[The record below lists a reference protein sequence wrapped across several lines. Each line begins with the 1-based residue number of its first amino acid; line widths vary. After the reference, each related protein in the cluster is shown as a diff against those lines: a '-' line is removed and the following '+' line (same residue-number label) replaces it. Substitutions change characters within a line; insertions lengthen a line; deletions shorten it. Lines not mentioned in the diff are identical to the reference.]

1 MIDISVVMSVYNE
14 TQEELS
20 RAIESILAQSYK
32 NFEFIIILD
41 NPKNLNLKNLLEQYQ
56 QFDSRIKVYVN
67 SENIGLALS
76 LNKGIKES
84 TGKYIA
90 RMDADDVSLPDRLKK
105 EYEVLDSSNIDV
117 VFCNYTIVDS
127 NGTYISS
134 VKRNYSN
141 LKIREIL
148 PYNNIIAHPTVMF
161 KKKLFLE
168 VGEYRNF
175 PCAQDYDLWLRMM
188 EKGAKFYIVQDFLF
202 KYTVREKAIS
212 QKNRIKQFETSRY
225 IRHLFKERLK
235 TGKDSFSIEDYNVF
249 LKRNKVFDD
258 RYINNFKKWN
268 SYKKISNSKYDYV
281 IRRIPLFLF
290 CDFYR
295 KYFTIV
301 IFNLLKKK
309 YYNFISYIKSGFNWG

>member
-14 TQEELS
+14 TQEEVS
-20 RAIESILAQSYK
+20 RAIESILTQSYK

-41 NPKNLNLKNLLEQYQ
+41 DPDNLSLKNLLEQYQ

-67 SENIGLALS
+67 SKNIGLALS

-105 EYEVLDSSNIDV
+105 EYEVLNSNNIDV

-127 NGTYISS
+127 KGKYISS
-134 VKRNYSN
+134 VERSYSN

-161 KKKLFLE
+161 KKDLFYK
-168 VGEYRNF
+168 VRGYRSF

-188 EKGAKFYIVQDFLF
+188 DQGAVFHIVHDFLF
-202 KYTVREKAIS
+202 KYTVRDSAIS
-212 QKNRIKQFETSRY
+212 QKNKIKQFETSRY
-225 IRHLFKERLK
+225 IKKLFKERLK

-249 LKRNKVFDD
+249 LKQNRVFDD
-258 RYINNFKKWN
+258 KYINNFKKWN
-268 SYKKISNSKYDYV
+268 SYKKTSSSKYDYI

-295 KYFTIV
+295 KYFTII
-301 IFNLLKKK
+301 IFDLLKKK
-309 YYNFISYIKSGFNWG
+309 YLNFIFSVKSRFNWG